1 MNSPR
6 ATATL
11 FLFAAGIII
20 GAGTQWLTS
29 AAPAQNPYASLP
41 PAAEPQSSADVA
53 TAIRTDDARALSR
66 LVSNQDLLNK
76 LHSSLDPI
84 ISVSDVKWLGAA
96 DRNGMTLSAY
106 VVRGRDQQGNKII
119 RGFVLS
125 VQHGEV
131 VGVN

>member
-1 MNSPR
+1 M
-6 ATATL
+6 ATL

>member
-1 MNSPR
+1 LNSPR

>member
-1 MNSPR
+1 M
-6 ATATL
+6 ATL
-11 FLFAAGIII
+11 FLFGAGIIL

-29 AAPAQNPYASLP
+29 AAPAQNPYSSLP
-41 PAAEPQSSADVA
+41 PMAEPQTSADVA

-66 LVSNQDLLNK
+66 LVTNQDLLNK

-84 ISVSDVKWLGAA
+84 IAVSDVKFLGAA
-96 DRNGMTLSAY
+96 DRTGMTLSAY

>member
-1 MNSPR
+1 M
-6 ATATL
+6 ATL
-11 FLFAAGIII
+11 FLFAAGIVI